1 MSLRLKLVLALVALS
16 SAATLTIGLLAYDT
30 AQRQLEEQ
38 VDRSLTDATRRLP
51 ERAARPER
59 PDPDGDGDDT
69 TVPGPRFRGEGDVVV
84 QLIDAEGQTLAVS
97 GVELPVDDVDLRVA
111 GADETLRAARDVEV
125 GDDRY
130 RVLTVGY
137 GGGLGAVQTARSLEE
152 TERVLAGLRSS
163 ILVAALVVIVVA
175 ALLGWLIARQVTRR
189 LVRLTAAAE
198 EVTATR
204 QLDVEVPVSGTDE
217 TGRLGVAFNQ
227 MLTALSRSKA
237 DQQRL
242 VQDAG
247 HELRTPLTSLRT
259 NVYTLRRADRL
270 DDEQQRQVLDD
281 LESETEELTRLIDEV
296 VELATDRRGDEAEEP
311 VELGAL
317 VERVAARAAQRSGR
331 QVQVAADDSVVL
343 GRPMALERAVGN
355 LVENALKFD
364 ETGPVVVA
372 CSRGRVEVVDRGPGF
387 DEADLPHVFDRFYR
401 STAARSRPGS
411 GLGLAIVADIV
422 AQHGGTVA
430 AGNRSGGGAV
440 VTIVLPTTELAP
452 AAHTEPSP
460 LPNAD

>member
-1 MSLRLKLVLALVALS
+1 VSLRLKLVLALVALS
-16 SAATLTIGLLAYDT
+16 SAATLAIGLLAYGT

-38 VDRSLTDATRRLP
+38 IDRSLVEATRRLP
-51 ERAARPER
+51 ERSVRPER
-59 PDPDGDGDDT
+59 PDREDEGPAT
-69 TVPGPRFRGEGDVVV
+69 SPRFRGEGDVVV
-84 QLIDAEGQTLAVS
+84 QLIDADGQTLAVS
-97 GVELPVDDVDLRVA
+97 GVELPVDEVDLRVA
-111 GADETLRAARDVEV
+111 AADESVQVARDVEV
-125 GDDRY
+125 DDDRY
-130 RVLTVGY
+130 RLLTVGY
-137 GGGLGAVQTARSLEE
+137 GNGLGAVQTARSLEE

-163 ILVAALVVIVVA
+163 ILAAALVVIVVA

-217 TGRLGVAFNQ
+217 TGRLGTAFNQ
-227 MLTALSRSKA
+227 MLTALARSKA

-270 DDEQQRQVLDD
+270 DEEQQRQVLDD

-296 VELATDRRGDEAEEP
+296 VELATDRRGDEPEEP
-311 VELGAL
+311 VALGAL
-317 VERVAARAAQRSGR
+317 VERVVARASQRSGR
-331 QVQVAADDSVVL
+331 QVQVGVDDSVVL
-343 GRPMALERAVGN
+343 ARPMALERAIGN

-364 ETGPVVVA
+364 ETGPVAVA

-422 AQHGGTVA
+422 AQHGGTVT
-430 AGNRSGGGAV
+430 AGNRPGGGAV
-440 VTIVLPTTELAP
+440 VTVVLPTVEVPTG
-452 AAHTEPSP
+452 AHTEPSP
-460 LPNAD
+460 SANTG